1 MILKNLLRRKGRTI
15 LSILGISIGVAA
27 IVGLGALANGLAAGY
42 DSFLTGSKA
51 DLIISSPDA
60 FDVSMSTVDE
70 SVASEIEAMSEVAA
84 VSGMLEGIVKAEE
97 IPLFFV
103 FGYPEDSFILGR
115 FNIIEGVGFDSHHA
129 RSARGNPVLLGAAAA
144 EALNKHA
151 GDTIRIQ
158 ERVFRIIGIYETGAT
173 LEDNGAVLPLH
184 DAQELLGRMRQVS
197 IFYIQLRDASFRDRV
212 ERSAERRW
220 PQLTMSS
227 TDEFADK
234 QLMGDM
240 LKAIVWVIAGLAIII
255 GGISM
260 MNAQLMA
267 VIERTREIGVL
278 RSVGWRRGRI
288 LTMVLGESLL
298 VGVVGGVL
306 GIVIGWLLISSFD
319 TFAGFFG
326 ASTASIT
333 PALIQQALIVVI
345 ILGFVG
351 GLYPAWRAS
360 RLPPVEALRYEGGT
374 SGGRVHRLPVGGMA
388 IQNLWQRTSRTFL
401 TLGVISLTVGAIIAL
416 EATIFGMMDTFQDM
430 GADSEIMVRQA
441 GVADTEYSALDE
453 RVGDKIAALDAVA
466 HVSGMAFSGTILPD
480 SGMIFILL
488 GYSPNEY
495 IIRRLNLVAGERL
508 TNNRQIMLGSMMAE
522 ALNRG
527 VGDIVEVGAYR
538 FKVVGIYESGVTW
551 EEMGGVVTLR
561 DAQDFM
567 GRPHKVGLFMVKL
580 KDPTQAESV
589 VGKINTEIQEAHAS
603 LSGDFAAEMPD
614 MGNVNAMLGSISFLA
629 FLVGGVGVLNT
640 MLMAVMERT
649 REIGVLL
656 ALGWSRWRVLRMIL
670 TEAFTLGVFGGFLG
684 IGMAF
689 VFYYGF
695 NSIPVYSGILTARW
709 ELTTFVRAI
718 SIAVFLG
725 LLGGLYPAYR
735 ATRLQPVEAL
745 RYE

>member
-1 MILKNLLRRKGRTI
+1 MIFKNLLRRKGRTI
-15 LSILGISIGVAA
+15 LSIVGISIGVAA

-51 DLIISSPDA
+51 DLIMSSPDA
-60 FDVSMSTVDE
+60 FDISMSTVDE
-70 SVASEIEAMSEVAA
+70 SIASELEAMSEVAA
-84 VSGMLEGIVKAEE
+84 VSGMLEGIVQAEE

-115 FNIIEGVGFDSHHA
+115 FNIIDGISLDTRDA
-129 RSARGNPVLLGAAAA
+129 KYTRGNPVLLGAAAA
-144 EALNKHA
+144 EVLNKSA

-197 IFYIQLRDASFRDRV
+197 IFYIQLRDANLRDRV

-220 PQLTMSS
+220 PQLTISG
-227 TDEFADK
+227 TDDFADK
-234 QLMGDM
+234 QIMGDM
-240 LKAIVWVIAGLAIII
+240 MNAIVWVIAGLAIII
-255 GGISM
+255 GGVSM

-288 LTMVLGESLL
+288 LTMILGESLL
-298 VGVVGGVL
+298 VSVL
-306 GIVIGWLLISSFD
+306 GGFLGILIGWLMIRGFED
-319 TFAGFFG
+319 FAGFFG
-326 ASTASIT
+326 ASAASIT
-333 PALIQQALIVVI
+333 PALIQQAMVVVI
-345 ILGFVG
+345 VLGFVG
-351 GLYPAWRAS
+351 GFYPAWQAS

-374 SGGRVHRLPVGGMA
+374 TGDNVRRLPIGGLA
-388 IQNLWQRTSRTFL
+388 VQNLWQRASRTLL

-416 EATIFGMMDTFQDM
+416 EAIIFGMMDSFEDM
-430 GADSEIMVRQA
+430 GADSEIVVRQA
-441 GVADTEYSALDE
+441 GVADTEFSALDE
-453 RVGDKIAALDAVA
+453 RIGDKIAALNEVA
-466 HVSGMAFSGTILPD
+466 HVSGMAFSGTMLPE

-495 IIRRLNLVAGERL
+495 IIRHLNLVEGDRI
-508 TNNRQIMLGSMMAE
+508 TSNRQIMLGSMMAE

-538 FKVVGIYESGVTW
+538 YKVVGIYESGVSW

-561 DAQDFM
+561 DVQDFM
-567 GRPHKVGLFMVKL
+567 GRPRKVGLFMIKL
-580 KDPTQAESV
+580 NDPTQAEEV
-589 VGKINTEIQEAHAS
+589 VARINAEIPDTHAS

-614 MGNVNAMLGSISFLA
+614 MENVSAMLGSISFLA
-629 FLVGGVGVLNT
+629 ILVGGVGVLNT
-640 MLMAVMERT
+640 MLMAVLERT
-649 REIGVLL
+649 REIGVLR
-656 ALGWSRWRVLRMIL
+656 ALGWGRLRILRMIM
-670 TEAFTLGVFGGFLG
+670 TEALTLGLFGGLLG
-684 IGMAF
+684 LGMSF
-689 VFYYGF
+689 ILYYGL
-695 NSIPVYSGILTARW
+695 NNIPIYSGILTARW
-709 ELTTFVRAI
+709 EITTFVRAI

-725 LLGGLYPAYR
+725 LMGGLYPAYR

>member
-1 MILKNLLRRKGRTI
+1 MIFKNLLRRKGRTI
-15 LSILGISIGVAA
+15 LSIIGISVGVAA
-27 IVGLGALANGLAAGY
+27 IVGLGALANGLSAGY
-42 DSFLTGSKA
+42 DAFLTGSKA
-51 DLIISSPDA
+51 DLIVSSPDA

-70 SVASEIEAMSEVAA
+70 SIANQLEAMSEVAA

-115 FNIIEGVGFDSHHA
+115 FNIIAGVGLGSREA
-129 RSARGNPVLLGAAAA
+129 RSTRGNPVLLGARAA
-144 EALNKHA
+144 EALHKNV

-173 LEDNGAVLPLH
+173 LEDNGAVLPLQ
-184 DAQELLGRMRQVS
+184 DAQELLGRLRQVS
-197 IFYIQLRDASFRDRV
+197 IFYIQLKDVNLRDRV

-220 PQLTMSS
+220 SNLTISG
-227 TDEFADK
+227 TDTFADK

-240 LKAIVWVIAGLAIII
+240 MKAMVWVIAGLAIII
-255 GGISM
+255 GGVSM

-278 RSVGWRRGRI
+278 RSVGWRRNRI
-288 LTMVLGESLL
+288 LMMVLGESLL
-298 VGVVGGVL
+298 LSVLGGLLGVL
-306 GIVIGWLLISSFD
+306 IGWLLIYSFEE
-319 TFAGFFG
+319 FAGFFG
-326 ASTASIT
+326 ASSTSVT
-333 PALIQQALIVVI
+333 PDLVLQALIVVI
-345 ILGFVG
+345 VLGFLG
-351 GLYPAWRAS
+351 GFYPAWRAS

-374 SGGRVHRLPVGGMA
+374 SGDRVRRLPFGGLA
-388 IQNLWQRTSRTFL
+388 IQNLWQRTSRTLL

-416 EATIFGMMDTFQDM
+416 EAVIFGLTDSFQDM

-441 GVADTEYSALDE
+441 GVADTEYSAIDE
-453 RVGDKIAALDAVA
+453 RVGDKIAAFKEVA

-480 SGMIFILL
+480 AGMVFILI

-495 IIRRLNLVAGERL
+495 IIQNLTLVEGVRL
-508 TNNRQIMLGSMMAE
+508 TNNRQIMLGSMMAK

-527 VGDIVEVGAYR
+527 VGDTIEISASRY
-538 FKVVGIYESGVTW
+538 KIVGIYESGVTW
-551 EEMGGVVTLR
+551 QEMGGVVTLR
-561 DAQDFM
+561 DAQAFM
-567 GRPHKVGLFMVKL
+567 GRPRKVGLFMVKL
-580 KDPTQAESV
+580 EDPSQAEAV
-589 VGKINTEIQEAHAS
+589 VARINTEIPDAHAS

-614 MGNVNAMLGSISFLA
+614 MENISAMLGSISFLA
-629 FLVGGVGVLNT
+629 ILVGGVGVLNT

-649 REIGVLL
+649 REIGVLR
-656 ALGWSRWRVLRMIL
+656 ALGWGRWRILRMIM
-670 TEAFTLGVFGGFLG
+670 TEALTLGLLGGLLG

-689 VFYYGF
+689 AFYYGF
-695 NSIPVYSGILTARW
+695 NNVPIYSGILTARW
-709 ELTTFVRAI
+709 EIDTFIRAI
-718 SIAVFLG
+718 SIALFLG